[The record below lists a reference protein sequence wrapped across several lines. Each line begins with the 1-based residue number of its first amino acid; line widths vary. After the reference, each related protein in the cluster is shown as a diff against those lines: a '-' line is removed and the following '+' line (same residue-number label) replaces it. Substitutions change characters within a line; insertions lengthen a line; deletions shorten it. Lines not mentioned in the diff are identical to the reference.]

1 MATQSAKGSAV
12 AQQRA
17 IALTVNGQRYA
28 ATVEVRQSL
37 VDFLRDV
44 CDLTGTHV
52 GCEHGVCGACTILMD
67 GASVRSCLVLAAQAD
82 GADLLTVEGL
92 AGYEPPPPTPS
103 PHQGAGASGASAP
116 GVLPLSPYG
125 GEGGRGERGLH
136 PIQQAF
142 WEHHGLQCGYCTP
155 GILIAALELLRDE
168 PDPDE
173 AAIREAL
180 SGNLGVCTGYVNV
193 VRAVQA
199 AAVALRSNHEA
210 NS

>member
-92 AGYEPPPPTPS
+92 AGYEPISPP
-103 PHQGAGASGASAP
+103 AA
-116 GVLPLSPYG
+116 
-125 GEGGRGERGLH
+125 GRGEDPAWPAPAPPFPQREGGPGGLGLH

-180 SGNLGVCTGYVNV
+180 SGNLCICTGYVNV

>member
-1 MATQSAKGSAV
+1 V
-12 AQQRA
+12 AQERA

-37 VDFLRDV
+37 VDFLRDT

-52 GCEHGVCGACTILMD
+52 GCEHGVCGACTVLLD

-82 GADLLTVEGL
+82 GAEVLTVEGL
-92 AGYEPPPPTPS
+92 AGYGPPPPTLRRGTLQAS
-103 PHQGAGASGASAP
+103 LPHEGAGASGVGDT
-116 GVLPLSPYG
+116 GVLPPTPSRGAG
-125 GEGGRGERGLH
+125 GAGGDRGLH
-136 PIQQAF
+136 PLQQAF

-173 AAIREAL
+173 ATIREAL
-180 SGNLGVCTGYVNV
+180 SGTLCICTGYVNV

-199 AAVALRSNHEA
+199 AAVAMRGGQEA

>member
-92 AGYEPPPPTPS
+92 AEHEPTPPP
-103 PHQGAGASGASAP
+103 AA
-116 GVLPLSPYG
+116 
-125 GEGGRGERGLH
+125 GRGEDPAQASPAPPFLRREGGPGGLGLH

-180 SGNLGVCTGYVNV
+180 SGNLCICTGYVNV

>member
-1 MATQSAKGSAV
+1 M

-17 IALTVNGQRYA
+17 IALTVNGRRYA

-37 VDFLRDV
+37 VDFLRDT

-82 GADLLTVEGL
+82 GANILTVEGL
-92 AGYEPPPPTPS
+92 APPS
-103 PHQGAGASGASAP
+103 PPGRGA
-116 GVLPLSPYG
+116 G
-125 GEGGRGERGLH
+125 GEGASLH
-136 PIQQAF
+136 PLQQAF

-173 AAIREAL
+173 ATIREAL
-180 SGNLGVCTGYVNV
+180 SGNLCICTGYVNV

-199 AAVALRSNHEA
+199 AALAMRGEQKA